1 MSKGW
6 WGGKFPIINLFC
18 SKFIFA
24 SMRYRI
30 LTCRLKNSFREKKA
44 VLVNESSTALVLRTW
59 LDNGFN
65 KLNVGGGSKNLE
77 GFVNIDFVRHP
88 TAEREVIANIL
99 DLSFVPS
106 NSMSHI
112 HCNHVIEHLT
122 EEQLRHQILD
132 YRRILK
138 DNGCLT
144 IRCPNS
150 LGASFGFWFEPV
162 LEQNRN
168 EFIALGYPPDESF
181 GNPEDKWLH
190 KDLFGLLH
198 WFYGDMGNIENQH
211 FNIITPSKLKRYLE
225 VSGFKILKMTEPESI
240 NIILVAKK
248 M

>member
-1 MSKGW
+1 MANGW
-6 WGGKFPIINLFC
+6 WGGRFPIVNLFC
-18 SKFIFA
+18 SKLIFA
-24 SMRYRI
+24 SIRYRI
-30 LTCRLKNSFREKKA
+30 LTCRLKNSFRKIP
-44 VLVNESSTALVLRTW
+44 VQLVNDSSTALVLRTW
-59 LDNGFN
+59 LEKGFD
-65 KLNVGGGSKNLE
+65 KLNVGGGPKNLE

-88 TAEREVIANIL
+88 TVDREVIANII
-99 DLSFVPS
+99 DLSFVPN
-106 NSMSHI
+106 NSMSHV

-132 YRRILK
+132 YWRILK
-138 DNGCLT
+138 DNGYLT

-168 EFIALGYPPDESF
+168 EFVALGYPHDENF

-198 WFYGDMGNIENQH
+198 WFYGDIGNIENQH
-211 FNIITPSKLKRYLE
+211 LNIITPSKLKRCLE
-225 VSGFKILKMTEPESI
+225 MAGFKILKMTEPESL
-240 NIILVAKK
+240 NIALVAKK

>member
-1 MSKGW
+1 MANGW
-6 WGGKFPIINLFC
+6 WGSRFPIVNLFC
-18 SKFIFA
+18 SKLIFA
-24 SMRYRI
+24 SLRYRI
-30 LTCRLKNSFREKKA
+30 FTCRFKNSFRRKNL
-44 VLVNESSTALVLRTW
+44 LVVNDLSTALVLRTW
-59 LDNGFN
+59 LDKGFG
-65 KLNVGGGSKNLE
+65 KLNVGGGPKNLE
-77 GFVNIDFVRHP
+77 GFVNIDFVNHP
-88 TAEREVIANIL
+88 TVEREVVANIL
-99 DLSFVPS
+99 ELSFVPNS
-106 NSMSHI
+106 SMSQI

-132 YRRILK
+132 YWRILK

-162 LEQNRN
+162 LEGDRN

-211 FNIITPSKLKRYLE
+211 LNIITPSKLKRCLE
-225 VSGFKILKMTEPESI
+225 VAGFEILKMTEPEAL
-240 NIILVAKK
+240 NITLVAKK